1 MLLRDKRAVKSRRA
15 LIEAGL
21 AELPVN
27 PMASLTEIA
36 EIAGI
41 GRATL
46 YRHFASREALI
57 EEVLKVSFED
67 IIHALTPMEKENLRG
82 KQAMMRAVELM
93 LPLADRLRFLSSF
106 WLDGERVLSKDP
118 RYAFMEKETIIT
130 VEQAKEDGDIRKE
143 LPTRWVMNTYD
154 ALLFSAWDMIVKEE
168 ADIRDVT
175 ALLMT
180 TFFDGVGPKPR
191 DTQE

>member
-1 MLLRDKRAVKSRRA
+1 MLRDKRAVKSRRA

-21 AELPVN
+21 AELPEN

-67 IIHALTPMEKENLRG
+67 IIQVLTPMEKEGLRG

-118 RYAFMEKETIIT
+118 RYALMEQETIT
-130 VEQAKEDGDIRKE
+130 SVEQAKEDGDIRKE

-154 ALLFSAWDMIVKEE
+154 VLLFSAWDMIVKEK
-168 ADIRDVT
+168 ADIGEVT

-191 DTQE
+191 ETQE

>member
-1 MLLRDKRAVKSRRA
+1 VLRDKRAVKSRRA

-21 AELPVN
+21 AELPEN

-67 IIHALTPMEKENLRG
+67 IIQALTPMEKEGLRG

-118 RYAFMEKETIIT
+118 RYALMEQETIT
-130 VEQAKEDGDIRKE
+130 SVEQAKEDGDIRKE

-154 ALLFSAWDMIVKEE
+154 VLLFSAWDMIVKEK
-168 ADIRDVT
+168 ADIGEVT

-191 DTQE
+191 ETQE

>member
-1 MLLRDKRAVKSRRA
+1 MLLRDKRAVKSRKA

-27 PMASLTEIA
+27 PTASLTEIA

-57 EEVLKVSFED
+57 EEILAVSFD
-67 IIHALTPMEKENLRG
+67 DLINALMPMENENLRG
-82 KQAMMRAVELM
+82 KKAMLRAVELM
-93 LPLADRLRFLSSF
+93 MPLADRLRFLSSF
-106 WLDGERVLSKDP
+106 WLEGERVLSKDP
-118 RYAFMEKETIIT
+118 RYALMEEETIQAI
-130 VEQAKEDGDIRKE
+130 EQAKEDGDIRSD

-154 ALLFSAWDMIVKEE
+154 SLIFSAWEMNTRGEASIEE
-168 ADIRDVT
+168 VT
-175 ALLMT
+175 RLLT
-180 TFFDGVGPKPR
+180 ITFFEGVSPKS
-191 DTQE
+191 

>member
-67 IIHALTPMEKENLRG
+67 IIHALTPMEKEGLRG

-118 RYAFMEKETIIT
+118 RYALMEQETIT
-130 VEQAKEDGDIRKE
+130 SVEQAKEDGDIRKE

-154 ALLFSAWDMIVKEE
+154 VLLFSAWDMIVKEK
-168 ADIRDVT
+168 ADIGEVT

-191 DTQE
+191 ETQE

>member
-1 MLLRDKRAVKSRRA
+1 MLRDKRAVKSRRA

-21 AELPVN
+21 AELPEN

-67 IIHALTPMEKENLRG
+67 IIQALTPMEKEGLRG

-118 RYAFMEKETIIT
+118 RYALMEQETIT
-130 VEQAKEDGDIRKE
+130 SVEQAKEDGDIRKE

-154 ALLFSAWDMIVKEE
+154 VLLFSAWDMIVKEK
-168 ADIRDVT
+168 ADIGEVT

-191 DTQE
+191 ETQE

>member
-1 MLLRDKRAVKSRRA
+1 MLRDKRAVKSRRA

-21 AELPVN
+21 AELPEN

-67 IIHALTPMEKENLRG
+67 IIQVLTPMEKEGLRG

-106 WLDGERVLSKDP
+106 WLDGERVLSRDP
-118 RYAFMEKETIIT
+118 RYALMEQETIT
-130 VEQAKEDGDIRKE
+130 SVEQAKEDGDIRKE

-154 ALLFSAWDMIVKEE
+154 VLLFSAWDMIVKEK
-168 ADIRDVT
+168 ADIGEVT

-191 DTQE
+191 EIQE

>member
-1 MLLRDKRAVKSRRA
+1 MLRDKRAVKSRRA

-21 AELPVN
+21 AELPEN

-67 IIHALTPMEKENLRG
+67 IIQALMPMEKEGLRG

-118 RYAFMEKETIIT
+118 RYALMEQETIT
-130 VEQAKEDGDIRKE
+130 SVEQAKEDGDIRKE

-154 ALLFSAWDMIVKEE
+154 VLLFSAWDMIVKEK
-168 ADIRDVT
+168 ADIGEVT

-191 DTQE
+191 ETQE